1 MAEVVEDAWDSAS
14 DFVSDAYEDTRD
26 AVKDYVIDPTM
37 GNFEAYGGEDYVGD
51 FRDSVKQTWDDVRG
65 ATERKEMEKAAEAA
79 KARADEQETYAR
91 GQAAIKDSYSRG
103 ANRTGAKSGKPG
115 AGGQRGTRL
124 VRQPLGTYAGR

>member
-14 DFVSDAYEDTRD
+14 EFVSDAYEDTRD
-26 AVKDYVIDPTM
+26 VVKDYVIDPTM
-37 GNFEAYGGEDYVGD
+37 GNFEAYGGKNYADD
-51 FRDSVKQTWDDVRG
+51 LKQTWDDVRG